1 MRIVAKKVVFLQTFF
16 RMKKRDFV
24 FNIAILIFLN
34 LLVKPFWILGVDV
47 AVQNRVGAASYGL
60 YFAIFNFTYLFN
72 VVLDMGI
79 TNFNNRNIARHSQ
92 LLSKHLSGILI
103 LKLLLGGLYMLITF
117 GVAAIIGYDTL
128 HFKLLFWM
136 AINQFLNAFILYL
149 RSNVSALLM
158 FKTDSVLS
166 VLDRVVMVII
176 CSILL
181 WTNILH
187 KNFTIEHFIYAQTA
201 SYVIAA
207 LAALAVVLAKSRLTR
222 LHWNWPFFMMILKK
236 SFPFALL
243 YLLMSFYN
251 RIDSVMIERLLPAG
265 TSTFEAGIYAS
276 AFRLLDALVMIAY
289 LFSVILLPL
298 FSKMLKERE
307 RLDTILTS
315 AFSLLFFFSVTATT
329 ILLCFKMPVLQL
341 LYDEHIAE
349 SAAVFTFLIPC
360 IIPVSMTYIFG
371 TLLTANGSMKL
382 LNLSAVI
389 GIVVNLTANF
399 ILIPRLHAQGAAIV
413 SLTTQMVMACIQ
425 TVIAFR
431 QLKLPI
437 TLIPWLKVLIFSIV
451 IIPSTILFAHY
462 FQGNALVALLIS
474 GVFATVV
481 AFATGLL
488 QLRFWKNLERK

>member
-1 MRIVAKKVVFLQTFF
+1 
-16 RMKKRDFV
+16 MKKRDFV

-79 TNFNNRNIARHSQ
+79 TNFNNRNIARHSH

-136 AINQFLNAFILYL
+136 SINQFLNALILYL
-149 RSNVSALLM
+149 RSNVSALMM

-166 VLDRVVMVII
+166 VLDRILMVGI

-181 WTNILH
+181 WTNVLH
-187 KNFTIEHFIYAQTA
+187 TKFTIEHFIYAQTA
-201 SYVIAA
+201 SYA
-207 LAALAVVLAKSRLTR
+207 LAALAAAAVVVSKAHLTR
-222 LHWNWPFFMMILKK
+222 LHWNWPFFLMILKK
-236 SFPFALL
+236 SFPFAML
-243 YLLMSFYN
+243 YLLMSLYN
-251 RIDSVMIERLLPAG
+251 RIDSVMIERLLPTG

-329 ILLCFKMPVLQL
+329 ILLSFKVPVLQL

-389 GIVVNLTANF
+389 GIAVNLTANF

-413 SLTTQMVMACIQ
+413 SLTTQTVMAGIQ

-431 QLKLPI
+431 QLQLPI
-437 TLIPWLKVLIFSIV
+437 KLIPWLKVLIFSII

-462 FQGNALVALLIS
+462 FQGNTLVALLIS
-474 GVFATVV
+474 GLFATVV

-488 QLRFWKNLERK
+488 QLRFWKSLERK